1 MAIDAILFD
10 LDGTLLPMS
19 EKKFLYDYLENFA
32 LFCTRIGFDPDIMT
46 KSLLY
51 GMQKM
56 MQSTGGTNEQRFWDA
71 CFEKAGMSRLSD
83 RSVFT
88 DFYRFEFLNVKKSV
102 SPTPLAAECIKAAK
116 AKQRKVILAT
126 NPIFPQIAT
135 LKRIEWAGLNAEDFE
150 IITTYEDYS
159 FTKPDPEYYHSVLA
173 KAQLDPKNC
182 VMIGNDVC
190 EDMCTEKLGM
200 KTFLITDCIINRND
214 DDISRFQS
222 GSIADCLEFIKSL

>member
-10 LDGTLLPMS
+10 LDGTLLPMD

-71 CFEKAGMSRLSD
+71 CFEKAGMDRLSD

-88 DFYRFEFLNVKKSV
+88 DFYRFEFFKRKKKRFADAARRRMYKSGKSKEKKSN
-102 SPTPLAAECIKAAK
+102 T
-116 AKQRKVILAT
+116 R
-126 NPIFPQIAT
+126 
-135 LKRIEWAGLNAEDFE
+135 D
-150 IITTYEDYS
+150 
-159 FTKPDPEYYHSVLA
+159 
-173 KAQLDPKNC
+173 
-182 VMIGNDVC
+182 
-190 EDMCTEKLGM
+190 
-200 KTFLITDCIINRND
+200 
-214 DDISRFQS
+214 
-222 GSIADCLEFIKSL
+222 